1 VSLPPITQTF
11 NPAIGEYGQD
21 YSLPVGRPIYSPVGG
36 TIGTEDKGKADWG
49 KRVLVFTS
57 SATAAATGVTAFA
70 VGHLTKFAVSAGQK
84 IKPGDLIGYSGG
96 AKSDPSSGDSSGPHV
111 EPQFF
116 GKGMKPINPVDIF
129 KRFASWEQAIF
140 SGGSSSNS
148 GDWWNVIVSPKGNL
162 SPSGSSSVPTL
173 DPLAGVADAIGQA
186 TGAAQSTVG
195 DLTTAATR
203 AFWFLFA
210 FALFMVGVFLIFFGD
225 LEKLGERVADVAEK
239 VAPEAAVAAA

>member
-1 VSLPPITQTF
+1 VSIPTITQTF

-21 YSLPVGRPIYSPVGG
+21 YELPVGRPIYSPVGG

-57 SATAAATGVTAFA
+57 KTTQAATGVTAFA

-84 IKPGDLIGYSGG
+84 INPGDLIGYSGG
-96 AKSDPSSGDSSGPHV
+96 AKTDPSSGDSSGPHV

-116 GKGMKPINPVDIF
+116 GKNMQPINPVDIF

-140 SGGSSSNS
+140 SGHSSSS
-148 GDWWNVIVSPKGNL
+148 T
-162 SPSGSSSVPTL
+162 SSSTSSSSSGF

-186 TGAAQSTVG
+186 TAAAQGAVG
-195 DLTTAATR
+195 DVTTLGRR
-203 AFWFLFA
+203 AFWLVFA
-210 FALFMVGVFLIFFGD
+210 FTLFGLGIFLIIAGD
-225 LEKLGERVADVAEK
+225 LEKLFDKGLEQVEKIESAAAPAAE
-239 VAPEAAVAAA
+239 VAAA